1 MRSVE
6 NTYDTQLTQDI
17 ANVMCTGV
25 GTVPMTSI
33 PGSSLLRF
41 RSNMQLD
48 VADIVYICEWIAI
61 GVDIIMYSEH
71 DGTQSQ
77 ICNLYAF
84 YM

>member
-1 MRSVE
+1 M
-6 NTYDTQLTQDI
+6 
-17 ANVMCTGV
+17 
-25 GTVPMTSI
+25 PMTSI

-71 DGTQSQ
+71 DDAKSQ